1 MKNRIFSGIFF
12 IVSGSLIALGPQFL
26 FKVCERMGDKTMKC
40 FWTSRAELGIGAL
53 IAITGLFLLFARSG
67 QVRFGFNISIVLAG
81 ILAALI
87 PTVLIGVCPMP
98 TMQCR
103 LLTLPSILIISI
115 LIEAVSIANIFYLIK
130 IDKKPAAAL

>member
-1 MKNRIFSGIFF
+1 MKNRIFSGVFF
-12 IVSGSLIALGPQFL
+12 TLSGSLIALGPQFL

-53 IAITGLFLLFARSG
+53 IAVAGLFLLLARSNQFRLG
-67 QVRFGFNISIVLAG
+67 INLSIMLAG
-81 ILAALI
+81 ILAVLV
-87 PTVLIGVCPMP
+87 PTVLIGVCSMP

-115 LIEAVSIANIFYLIK
+115 LIETVSAINILFLVKTY
-130 IDKKPAAAL
+130 KKPAAAI